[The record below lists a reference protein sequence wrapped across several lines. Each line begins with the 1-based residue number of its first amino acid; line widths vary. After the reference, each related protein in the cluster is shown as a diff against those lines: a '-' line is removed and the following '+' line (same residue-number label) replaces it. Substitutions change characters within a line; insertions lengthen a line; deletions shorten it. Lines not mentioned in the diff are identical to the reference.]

1 MLWLKWHCL
10 NAKGELIP
18 GGQVPAWWSLEG
30 PFFLCKQP
38 VRSEQ
43 SSGISP
49 LFFTLWRL
57 FLRHRCHAKML
68 VIFLN
73 TILILLCAQTAFSV
87 YLSLQWVQVGKCQ
100 QEKPTTEQT
109 AFSKKQSTAVSK
121 IQSLISAFD
130 FASHEDEIAS
140 KKSNLNVWS
149 LKEQNQTSSFP
160 KVAVLNHTIHKHHCS
175 YCEILTGKTTVMHFY
190 QMWILSLSSL
200 MEHLD

>member
-1 MLWLKWHCL
+1 MALSKC
-10 NAKGELIP
+10 KGRTDPRWAGSSVTESGRAIFSV
-18 GGQVPAWWSLEG
+18 QTACEIRAVA
-30 PFFLCKQP
+30 FLHF
-38 VRSEQ
+38 
-43 SSGISP
+43 
-49 LFFTLWRL
+49 FFTLWTL

>member
-1 MLWLKWHCL
+1 MALSKCKGRTDPRWAGSSVTESGRAIFSVQTACAIRTEQWHFS
-10 NAKGELIP
+10 I
-18 GGQVPAWWSLEG
+18 
-30 PFFLCKQP
+30 
-38 VRSEQ
+38 
-43 SSGISP
+43 
-49 LFFTLWRL
+49 FFTLWRL
-57 FLRHRCHAKML
+57 FLRHRSHAKML

-160 KVAVLNHTIHKHHCS
+160 KVAVLNHTIHKHRCS